1 MKLKAFFILFFS
13 FFSIIS
19 INAQETIVDTIF
31 AAGPPLSGAIN
42 NFNYNYDLQVVFTSE
57 LLPGDT
63 GMPWIPPYV
72 LNATERAYLSF
83 PLDSLFF
90 NQTANIDSVV
100 LRLAIGEVVGNDNWG
115 EWPIWDVPGGD
126 TIKCCIDH
134 VNFGNYLD
142 VNDWTAG
149 DYGDPQTI
157 ISKFTYLN
165 QDDYNP
171 VTFYAHI
178 IVTDAVIDDI
188 ENERGKTQFRIG
200 FEINTDDDGLYDRIF
215 ISRYAPNP
223 QYYPTLF
230 IYSADSTNVINEN
243 VLISNNDI
251 CLKSFPNPFNPE
263 TKIAFNLPKSSRIKL
278 EIYNIK
284 GQKVKTLVNEVLPAG
299 EHSAIWNG
307 RDSNDKRVSSGI
319 YFYKLE
325 AGDYQEVRKMLL
337 LK

>member
-1 MKLKAFFILFFS
+1 MKLKILFII
-13 FFSIIS
+13 FFSLFSLVFIH
-19 INAQETIVDTIF
+19 AQETIVDTIF
-31 AAGPPLSGAIN
+31 AAGPPLSGVIN
-42 NFNYNYDLQVVFTSE
+42 NFNYNYVLQVVFTSE

-72 LNATERAYLSF
+72 PNATERAYLSF

-115 EWPIWDVPGGD
+115 EWPVWDVPGGD

-178 IVTDAVIDDI
+178 IVTDAVINDI
-188 ENERGKTQFRIG
+188 ENERDKTQFRIG
-200 FEINTDDDGLYDRIF
+200 FELNTDDDGLYDYIY

-230 IYSADSTNVINEN
+230 IYSADSTNVVKEN
-243 VLISNNDI
+243 VLIANNDI

-263 TKIAFNLPKSSRIKL
+263 TTIKYQISKPDYVKL
-278 EIYNIK
+278 EIINIK
-284 GQKVKTLVNEVLPAG
+284 GQLVETLVNKYQESG
-299 EHSAIWNG
+299 KHSVIWNAE
-307 RDSNDKRVSSGI
+307 NLSSGV
-319 YFYKLE
+319 YFYKIT
-325 AGDYQEVRKMLL
+325 AGIQTQTGKCLL
-337 LK
+337 VK

>member
-1 MKLKAFFILFFS
+1 MKLKISLILVFSLFSLVFIH
-13 FFSIIS
+13 
-19 INAQETIVDTIF
+19 AQETIVDTIF
-31 AAGPPLSGAIN
+31 AAGPPLSGVIN
-42 NFNYNYDLQVVFTSE
+42 NFNYNYVLQVVFTSE

-72 LNATERAYLSF
+72 PNATERAYLSF

-100 LRLAIGEVVGNDNWG
+100 LRLAIGEIVGNDNWG
-115 EWPIWDVPGGD
+115 EWPVWDVTGGD

-178 IVTDAVIDDI
+178 IVTDAVINDI
-188 ENERGKTQFRIG
+188 ENERDKTQFRIR
-200 FEINTDDDGLYDRIF
+200 FEINTDDDDLYDRIF

-230 IYSADSTNVINEN
+230 IYSADSTNIVKEN
-243 VLISNNDI
+243 VSIANNNIS
-251 CLKSFPNPFNPE
+251 LKSFPNPFNPK
-263 TKIAFNLPKSSRIKL
+263 TTISYQIFHQGIIKIQIF
-278 EIYNIK
+278 NIK
-284 GQKVKTLVNEVLPAG
+284 GQLIETIVNEYQNEG
-299 EHSAIWNG
+299 KHSVIWNAE
-307 RDSNDKRVSSGI
+307 NQSSGI
-319 YFYKLE
+319 YFYRIKSGTQIK
-325 AGDYQEVRKMLL
+325 AGKCLL